1 MTGEVHPVLRNVQP
15 NVQPRV
21 QPRLQPQ
28 PVVQVDEHTSQ
39 PQAQVHVSGD
49 MMDKEGPAQSS
60 VTNDIV
66 VDRESERDRPMQ
78 PASQVKTE
86 MGQVRRS
93 ARANK
98 GKTANY
104 ENFEMDL
111 GNFRDK

>member
-1 MTGEVHPVLRNVQP
+1 
-15 NVQPRV
+15 
-21 QPRLQPQ
+21 
-28 PVVQVDEHTSQ
+28 
-39 PQAQVHVSGD
+39 

-66 VDRESERDRPMQ
+66 VDRESESDRQMQ

-104 ENFEMDL
+104 ENCEMIL
-111 GNFRDK
+111 GSFRDKGGS

>member
-1 MTGEVHPVLRNVQP
+1 
-15 NVQPRV
+15 
-21 QPRLQPQ
+21 
-28 PVVQVDEHTSQ
+28 
-39 PQAQVHVSGD
+39 
-49 MMDKEGPAQSS
+49 MDKEGPAQSS

-86 MGQVRRS
+86 IGQVRRS
-93 ARANK
+93 DRANK